1 VLFSWARCNKSRCFA
16 VPQNLK
22 VPRTQQTFFGL
33 CCSNVVPF
41 SVVPLILSSFSITKL
56 TARRGLLAEQVW
68 LQEQQ
73 QGREDGQQPHVMA
86 CWRKTKDQQGMK
98 TWKVE
103 SVDTGAAG
111 KGE

>member
-1 VLFSWARCNKSRCFA
+1 
-16 VPQNLK
+16 
-22 VPRTQQTFFGL
+22 
-33 CCSNVVPF
+33 
-41 SVVPLILSSFSITKL
+41 
-56 TARRGLLAEQVW
+56 LAEQVW